1 MIRTLNTR
9 RGRGRRAQPRSQ
21 SGAAAVT
28 SAAFPVLTK
37 VVVEVAKGQPQDELE
52 VDMDESGRLERD
64 PVCGMMVGEWEHQ
77 VVHRGVGYAFCS
89 QQCRERFSSGPGLYV
104 GRRRSLAP
112 KQKGMEVIKRRRM
125 ALGVPLT
132 QARFVEL
139 KGALLSM
146 MGVMAVR
153 SVERMVDVGG
163 DLQGAESAT
172 RTTICIEAVE
182 ITYDLL
188 QATALQVERKFV
200 ELNATLSSAWGEK
213 PLRDFIHY
221 LEQCELDDLEM
232 RDTKLV
238 RCDRPTRRAGSGFQ
252 RDAGTK
258 VEHGGRDLGG

>member
-1 MIRTLNTR
+1 M
-9 RGRGRRAQPRSQ
+9 
-21 SGAAAVT
+21 
-28 SAAFPVLTK
+28 
-37 VVVEVAKGQPQDELE
+37 EVAKGQPRDELE
-52 VDMDESGRLERD
+52 VDMDEPGRMERD

-77 VVHRGVGYAFCS
+77 LVHRGVGYAFCS
-89 QQCRERFSSGPGLYV
+89 LQCRERFSSGPGLYV
-104 GRRRSLAP
+104 GRRRLLAP

-132 QARFVEL
+132 PARFVEL

-153 SVERMVDVGG
+153 SFESMVDGCR
-163 DLQGAESAT
+163 DLRRVESAARMT
-172 RTTICIEAVE
+172 VRIEAVE

-188 QATALQVERKFV
+188 QATAEQIECKMVEM
-200 ELNATLSSAWGEK
+200 NATPSNGWGEK

-232 RDTKLV
+232 RDTKL
-238 RCDRPTRRAGSGFQ
+238 DRWDRRTRRARSGFQ

-258 VEHGGRDLGG
+258 VEHEGRNPGG